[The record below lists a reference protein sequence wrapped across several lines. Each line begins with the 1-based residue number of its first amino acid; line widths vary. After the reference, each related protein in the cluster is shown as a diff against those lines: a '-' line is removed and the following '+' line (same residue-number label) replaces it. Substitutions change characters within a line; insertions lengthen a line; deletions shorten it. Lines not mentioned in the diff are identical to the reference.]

1 MKKYFSAS
9 SGHRLVCEYPNKCP
23 ICNSSISPDKISE
36 TLNKNINLISILFT
50 CPACG
55 KGFVSHYIYSE
66 SNLEVHNGYDYYRID
81 LIDSFPKFPKQ
92 IHFDDYIE
100 NISSSFTEIYN
111 QAVSAESHELNQI
124 SGIGY
129 RKALEFLIKDYCI
142 YRNNDKESEIKSM
155 LLSQVITTYIDS
167 PKIQNLAKASAWIGN
182 DETHY
187 VKKFEDKDINDL
199 KKFINATVA
208 FITYELISDEA
219 DDLVSSK

>member
-1 MKKYFSAS
+1 MKKYFSILS
-9 SGHRLVCEYPNKCP
+9 SRLVCEYPNKCP

-36 TLNKNINLISILFT
+36 TLNKKINLVSILFT

-55 KGFVSHYIYSE
+55 KGFVSHYQYSE
-66 SNLEVHNGYDYYRID
+66 LKPEVYDNYRYYLID
-81 LIDSFPKFPKQ
+81 LIDSFPKFPQ
-92 IHFDDYIE
+92 QFEFDE
-100 NISSSFTEIYN
+100 NIKNISPNFSEIYN

-142 YRNNDKESEIKSM
+142 YRNDDKESKIKSM
-155 LLSQVITTYIDS
+155 PLSQVITTYIDS
-167 PKIQNLAKASAWIGN
+167 SKIQNLAKASTWIGN

-199 KKFINATVA
+199 KRFINATVA